1 MNKNFIIVLTLFI
14 SCNSNIINSN
24 NEEIVYNPEISIK
37 KGDENINIIIHDYPV
52 ITGFQFDLS
61 QSENLNIISLQVS
74 GGVSEEHDFH
84 IATSINNLR
93 ILGFSLT
100 ELAIPQLSQDS
111 SILITLQIEYEGN
124 GDIGLSNVIF
134 SGENGT
140 EIEISTNPQT
150 INLP

>member
-14 SCNSNIINSN
+14 SCNSNIISSN
-24 NEEIVYNPEISIK
+24 NEEIIYNPEISIK
-37 KGDENINIIIHDYPV
+37 KGDESINIIIHDYPA
-52 ITGFQFDLS
+52 ISGFQFDLS
-61 QSENLNIISLQVS
+61 QSENLNIISLQGS
-74 GGVSEEHDFH
+74 GGVSEEYDFH

-93 ILGFSLT
+93 ILGLSLT

-124 GDIGLSNVIF
+124 GDISLSNVIF

-140 EIEISTNPQT
+140 EIEILTNPQT